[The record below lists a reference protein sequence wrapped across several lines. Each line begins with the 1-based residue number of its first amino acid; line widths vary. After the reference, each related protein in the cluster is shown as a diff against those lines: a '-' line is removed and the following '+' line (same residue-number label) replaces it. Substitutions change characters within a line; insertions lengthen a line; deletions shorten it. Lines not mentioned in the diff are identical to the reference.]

1 MDNCCEPNYSEI
13 ETKNLLKKYGLSAT
27 KNMLLVYKL
36 LKTSKTPLSSSDLQ
50 SNIKSADNSTIFR
63 ILQKLKSLDLIIE
76 IDLNE
81 GFKRFELKPENHH
94 HHHIICESCQSVE
107 VINKCQIEVLEKEC
121 KNLGF
126 SNIKHKIE
134 FFGICSNCI

>member
-1 MDNCCEPNYSEI
+1 MDNCCEPNYSEV

-50 SNIKSADNSTIFR
+50 SNIKSADNSTVFR
-63 ILQKLKSLDLIIE
+63 ILQKLKTLDLIIE

-94 HHHIICESCQSVE
+94 HHHIICESCQNVE
-107 VINKCQIEVLEKEC
+107 VINKCQIEILEKEC
-121 KNLGF
+121 KNLGY